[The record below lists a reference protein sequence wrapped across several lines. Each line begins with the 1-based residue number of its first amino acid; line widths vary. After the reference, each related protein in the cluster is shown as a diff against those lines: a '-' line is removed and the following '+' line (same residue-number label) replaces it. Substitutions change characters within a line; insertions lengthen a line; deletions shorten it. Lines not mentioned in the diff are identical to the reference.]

1 MKLSDKIAFWTDA
14 GDYDLKSAKA
24 MQKTGRY
31 VYTAF
36 LCQQA
41 LEKYLKAMYL
51 KKTSKEAPRTHNLVY
66 LAGLIELELTE
77 ERLELLTELTSYYIE
92 GRYPDYKHKVSGTVS
107 KGKAAEMLARTRG
120 VVRWLKSSLQ

>member
-14 GDYDLKSAKA
+14 GDYDLKSARV

-51 KKTSKEAPRTHNLVY
+51 QRTSKEAPRSHNLVY
-66 LAGLIELELTE
+66 LAGLLELKLTE

-92 GRYPDYKHKVSGTVS
+92 GRYPDYKNKVSGTVK
-107 KGKAAEMLARTRG
+107 KGKADDMLARTGG
-120 VVRWLKSSLQ
+120 VVRWLKSELK